1 MLSFETCNTDDK
13 TVKSVKLY
21 SPVLTASKQQ
31 WHQHSRNTPTPVMN
45 HYSPKSSIS
54 FVASTQ

>member
-1 MLSFETCNTDDK
+1 MLRLIVKFMFYKPNPKMLSFETCNTDDK

-31 WHQHSRNTPTPVMN
+31 
-45 HYSPKSSIS
+45 
-54 FVASTQ
+54 